1 MKKFLLFL
9 LLVLILPGLSLA
21 REKTQKPKEKVHPQP
36 KEYFI
41 DILLPHLWEGTKA
54 VFSDQNVPYFALSTT
69 LAGIA
74 FTQDEKVRNWWLE
87 YDPLGDWKVVGNTW
101 GDGLTQAGLALSFWG
116 AGLWAKNQKIASTG
130 EVLMEAGI
138 INGILTTIFKAVVGR
153 ERPDESGLDSFPS
166 GHTSASFTFASVID
180 HRLGHAWGIPA
191 YALALYTGMSRME
204 SDVHWLSDV
213 VMGAGLGMI
222 VGYSVSRAHDD
233 YPYEKRWHRTEKK
246 KSPLET
252 ATFVPIL
259 PERKGEPAGFGILL
273 TLD

>member
-1 MKKFLLFL
+1 MKKFCLSLML
-9 LLVLILPGLSLA
+9 ILILPGGVVA
-21 REKTQKPKEKVHPQP
+21 KEKRQKTNIIAHPQP

-74 FTQDEKVRNWWLE
+74 LTQDEKVRHWWEE
-87 YDPLGDWKVVGNTW
+87 YEPLGDWKVVGNTW

-116 AGLWAKNQKIASTG
+116 VGLWAKNQKIASTG

-180 HRLGHAWGIPA
+180 HRLGHTWGIPA
-191 YALALYTGMSRME
+191 YALALYTGLCRME
-204 SDVHWLSDV
+204 SDVHWFSDV

-246 KSPLET
+246 KSSLET
-252 ATFVPIL
+252 TTLVPIF
-259 PERKGEPAGFGILL
+259 PERKGEPAGIGILI
-273 TLD
+273 TLN